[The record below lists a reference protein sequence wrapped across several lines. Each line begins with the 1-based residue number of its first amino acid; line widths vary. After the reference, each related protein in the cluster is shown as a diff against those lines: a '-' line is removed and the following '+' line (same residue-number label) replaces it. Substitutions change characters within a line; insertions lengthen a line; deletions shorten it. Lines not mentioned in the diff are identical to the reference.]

1 LSSKKSNRPKK
12 VRKLLSDYGYELT
25 DQLFLLCK
33 ADRLGQFNPLQP
45 AYLDQIEQL
54 RTILKDIFEQE

>member
-1 LSSKKSNRPKK
+1 
-12 VRKLLSDYGYELT
+12 LLSDYGYELT